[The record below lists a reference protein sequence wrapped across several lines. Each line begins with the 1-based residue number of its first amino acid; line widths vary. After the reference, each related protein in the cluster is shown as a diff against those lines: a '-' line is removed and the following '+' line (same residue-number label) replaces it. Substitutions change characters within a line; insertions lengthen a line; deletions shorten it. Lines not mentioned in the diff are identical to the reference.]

1 MRSFIKAAT
10 YFTGEAAIP
19 FYRPFGQF
27 LPTSLTT
34 AFCHFV
40 HEKLLVVN
48 DERNHV
54 DYAPHSF

>member
-19 FYRPFGQF
+19 FYRPCGQF

-34 AFCHFV
+34 ALVHFV

-48 DERNHV
+48 GGRNHA
-54 DYAPHSF
+54 DCALHSF